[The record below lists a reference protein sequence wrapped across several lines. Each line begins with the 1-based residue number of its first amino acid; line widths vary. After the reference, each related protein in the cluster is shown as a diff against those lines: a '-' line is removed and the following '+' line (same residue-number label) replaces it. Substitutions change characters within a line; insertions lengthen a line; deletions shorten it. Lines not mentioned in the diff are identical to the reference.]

1 MYKRLRLT
9 CIDLLQQG
17 VLGLLTAAEL
27 SSCSS
32 CQWFQHTLLSNS
44 WLYCNVSVHV
54 ALLLIKYD

>member
-44 WLYCNVSVHV
+44 WLYCNV
-54 ALLLIKYD
+54 